1 MKFKWFKFYFCYREI
16 FEKIPV
22 WNCKKLLLAIIDY
35 ADKGKTEIKLKGRSL
50 ITFNRI
56 KAIFE
61 QERLISQS
69 FGRKGAM
76 KRWNT
81 AAEIMPKR
89 RNNRAS
95 IRRSRE
101 AVKDE

>member
-16 FEKIPV
+16 FEKIPG

-35 ADKGKTEIKLKGRSL
+35 AGSGKTEIKLRGRSL
-50 ITFNRI
+50 IAFNRI

-81 AAEIMPKR
+81 AEIIPKR
-89 RNNRAS
+89 RNNRSS
-95 IRRSRE
+95 IRSNRE
-101 AVKDE
+101 AVQDE